1 MAVEGDQDPP
11 DQDKLQQFFSLYKF
25 PLIFASVGL
34 IFIIGA
40 AILIIRQNTQ
50 SANVIFITQSTESA
64 RIKIKVDL
72 AGSIM
77 NPGVY
82 ELPEGSRI
90 SDALALAGGFSALAD
105 RDWVEKNINRAA
117 KVIDGGKI
125 YIPKT
130 GEFFQ
135 SSNLSPLGN
144 LSDLSGSSS
153 IQKININTAS
163 QSELESLPGVG
174 PATAGKIISGRPYQ
188 TIEELKTKK
197 ITGNALFEKIKD
209 QITL

>member
-1 MAVEGDQDPP
+1 MAGETGQESPTENKISEFISV
-11 DQDKLQQFFSLYKF
+11 YKF

-40 AILIIRQNTQ
+40 AILIIRQNTP
-50 SANVIFITQSTESA
+50 SANVVFITQSTESA
-64 RIKIKVDL
+64 RVKIKVDL

-130 GEFFQ
+130 GEFSQ

-144 LSDLSGSSS
+144 LSDLSGSAS
-153 IQKININTAS
+153 IQKININISS
-163 QSELESLPGVG
+163 QLELESLPGIG
-174 PATAGKIISGRPYQ
+174 PVTASKIISFRPYQ
-188 TIEELKTKK
+188 TIEELKSKK
-197 ITGNALFEKIKD
+197 ITGNAIFEKIKD